1 MKRSGISRPWAV
13 AGLVALAAGIAA
25 SLAGLESV
33 TRERIISNQAE
44 LVRRSLDEL
53 LPPAGSF
60 NNAPQLDVV
69 GLRTAGALGSEEA
82 LPAWRARLDG
92 QAVAAILTVVAPDGY
107 VDRIRLLVGI
117 TVDGRLLGVRVAA
130 HRETPGLGDAIETSR
145 SAWIYGF
152 DNRTLQGE
160 TRWAL
165 RRDGGDFDA
174 ITGATITS
182 RAVVDAVYSALD
194 YFSRNQAM
202 IFSAPAKSNP
212 ARTIDPRPGNND
224 DQP

>member
-1 MKRSGISRPWAV
+1 MTRPGINRPWAL
-13 AGLVALAAGIAA
+13 AGLVALAAVTAA
-25 SLAGLESV
+25 SLAGLESL
-33 TRERIISNQAE
+33 TRERIIANQAE
-44 LVRRSLDEL
+44 RVRRSLDEL

-69 GLRTAGALGSEEA
+69 GLKTAGALGSDEA

-117 TVDGRLLGVRVAA
+117 SVDGRLIGVRAAA

-145 SAWIYGF
+145 SPWIYGF
-152 DNRTLQGE
+152 ENRYLQDG

-165 RRDGGDFDA
+165 RRAGGDFDA

-182 RAVVDAVYSALD
+182 SAVINAVYSALD

-202 IFSAPAKSNP
+202 IFSAPAESGSKLAINQ
-212 ARTIDPRPGNND
+212 RPDND
-224 DQP
+224 DLDR

>member
-1 MKRSGISRPWAV
+1 V
-13 AGLVALAAGIAA
+13 AA
-25 SLAGLESV
+25 SLAGLEST
-33 TRERIISNQAE
+33 TRERIIANQAE
-44 LVRRSLDEL
+44 QVRRSLDEL
-53 LPPAGSF
+53 LPPASSF
-60 NNAPQLDVV
+60 DNAPQLDVV
-69 GLRTAGALGSEEA
+69 GLKTAGALGSEEA

-117 TVDGRLLGVRVAA
+117 SVDGRLLGVRVAA

-152 DNRTLQGE
+152 DDRNLQDG

-165 RRDGGDFDA
+165 GRDGGDFDA

-202 IFSAPAKSNP
+202 IFSAPTEAGSKP
-212 ARTIDPRPGNND
+212 AIDPRPDND
-224 DQP
+224 DDGR